1 MNTPIAHH
9 AVAAGLAALVTVG
22 VLLGLDGLAGNEFRE
37 AHQAHAV
44 QPSAQAQWAA
54 AAVALPARRVARA

>member
-1 MNTPIAHH
+1 MNTRITHH

-37 AHQAHAV
+37 AHQAH
-44 QPSAQAQWAA
+44 QAQLSEPAQLAA
-54 AAVALPARRVARA
+54 TRLALPARRVARA